1 MVKPAT
7 IFRTKTRIP
16 AEVLSLAGYLRVPR
30 YMYRIDAV
38 RGMRGTAWVAV
49 RGTKVLMKRG
59 TRYVGKG
66 SYSKILND
74 RHPLARGC

>member
-1 MVKPAT
+1 MYIYIYIYYIYGGPEGWF
-7 IFRTKTRIP
+7 IYIG
-16 AEVLSLAGYLRVPR
+16 VLR

-38 RGMRGTAWVAV
+38 RGTRGTAWVAV

-66 SYSKILND
+66 SYSKILNN
-74 RHPLARGC
+74 RHPLAQGC

>member
-1 MVKPAT
+1 
-7 IFRTKTRIP
+7 
-16 AEVLSLAGYLRVPR
+16 
-30 YMYRIDAV
+30 MYRIDAV
-38 RGMRGTAWVAV
+38 CGTRGTAWVAV

-66 SYSKILND
+66 SYSKILNN